1 MFGVGIEVEMVP
13 KSFDREDWALDERI
27 GFREIIVIPDHFP
40 GQRREMD
47 NERAGE
53 EDRGPAP
60 VTPEEPS
67 YLPNEIRSIF
77 WLDRRFLRRLG
88 HGDEVGL
95 LAGRLVWQRR
105 GADS

>member
-1 MFGVGIEVEMVP
+1 
-13 KSFDREDWALDERI
+13 
-27 GFREIIVIPDHFP
+27 
-40 GQRREMD
+40 
-47 NERAGE
+47 
-53 EDRGPAP
+53 